1 MDLFD
6 LIDPVEL
13 EKPDEYFLS
22 RKDLFS
28 HKINIH
34 TENFNLSELSQQ
46 DIVIIGVPEDRNS
59 FNRGAA
65 LSPDRIR
72 SELYKLI
79 QPSDKLK
86 IFDIGNLKSGN
97 TYSDTYFAL
106 KEVVVRFLGD
116 NLNIILL
123 GGSQDLTLPVFQ
135 AFENYQK
142 KINLVTVD
150 SRIDANPEAIE
161 VNSESYLLEILLKKK
176 KLFKYANLGHQA
188 YFTEK
193 NSIELLNKLFQDAI
207 RLGEIRNDI
216 KMIEPVLRDTDIIS
230 FDMGAVRQSDSPG
243 YFKPMPNG
251 FYAEEVCQIARYAG
265 TSDMIRFLGIF
276 ETNANLDR
284 NNHTSALAAQMIWY
298 YIDGIAN
305 RVIEYPDAQNS
316 DYKTFIVT
324 HNDLDHEMIFYRSM
338 KTDRWWMEIPNI
350 KENNQVVVA
359 CSHNDY
365 QTACNHEVPDLWWK
379 TYQKLG

>member
-1 MDLFD
+1 MDLIH

-13 EKPDEYFLS
+13 EKPDDYYLN

-28 HKINIH
+28 HKIDIH
-34 TENFNLSELSQQ
+34 TVNFTIPELSQY
-46 DIVIIGVPEDRNS
+46 DVVMLGVPEDRNS
-59 FNRGAA
+59 FNRGSA
-65 LSPDRIR
+65 LSPDKIR
-72 SELYKLI
+72 SEIYKLI

-86 IFDIGNLKSGN
+86 ILDIGNLKQGN
-97 TYSDTYFAL
+97 TYSDTYVAL
-106 KEVVVRFLGD
+106 KEAVISFLGN
-116 NLNIILL
+116 NLNIILI

-135 AFENYQK
+135 AFESYQK

-150 SRIDANPEAIE
+150 SRIDANPEAID

-188 YFTEK
+188 YFTEI
-193 NSIELLNKLFQDAI
+193 NSLELINKLFQDAI

-216 KMIEPVLRDTDIIS
+216 KMIEPVLRDTDLIS

-243 YFKPMPNG
+243 YFKAMPNG
-251 FYAEEVCQIARYAG
+251 FYAEEICQIARYAG
-265 TSDMIRFLGIF
+265 ISDMIRFFGVF
-276 ETNANLDR
+276 ENNSNLDK
-284 NNHTSALAAQMIWY
+284 NNHSAALAAQMIWY
-298 YIDGIAN
+298 YLDGIIN
-305 RVIEYPDAQNS
+305 RVIEYPDSQSS

-338 KTDRWWMEIPNI
+338 KTDRWWMEIPNL
-350 KENNQVVVA
+350 KEDTQVIVS

-379 TYQKLG
+379 TFQKLS

>member
-13 EKPDEYFLS
+13 EKPDDYFLS

-34 TENFNLSELSQQ
+34 TENFNLSELSQH
-46 DIVIIGVPEDRNS
+46 DIIIIGAPEDRNS

-65 LSPDRIR
+65 LSPNRIR

-79 QPSDKLK
+79 QPSDKFK
-86 IFDIGNLKSGN
+86 ILDIGNLKSGN

-106 KEVVVRFLGD
+106 KEVTTRFLGE
-116 NLNIILL
+116 NLNIILI

-135 AFENYQK
+135 AFESYQK

-150 SRIDANPEAIE
+150 SRIDANPDAIE

-193 NSIELLNKLFQDAI
+193 NSIELINKLFQDAI

-216 KMIEPVLRDTDIIS
+216 TMIEPVLRDADIIS
-230 FDMGAVRQSDSPG
+230 FDMGAVRHSDSPG

-265 TSDMIRFLGIF
+265 TSDMIRFFGIF
-276 ETNANLDR
+276 ESNAKLDT

-298 YIDGIAN
+298 YIDGISN
-305 RVIEYPDAQNS
+305 RVIEYPDSNSS

-324 HNDLDHEMIFYRSM
+324 HHDLDHEMIFYKSM

-359 CSHNDY
+359 CSHHDY

-379 TYQKLG
+379 TYQKLS